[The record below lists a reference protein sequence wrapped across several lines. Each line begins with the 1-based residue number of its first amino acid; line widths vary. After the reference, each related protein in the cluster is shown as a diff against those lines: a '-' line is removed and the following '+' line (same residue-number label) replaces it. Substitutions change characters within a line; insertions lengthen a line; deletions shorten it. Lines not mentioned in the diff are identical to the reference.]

1 MEKYGI
7 AVCQKSKEKNKD
19 SCIFDLEDRSNL
31 QIGVNR
37 FKKKNIYNQT
47 IFNN

>member
-7 AVCQKSKEKNKD
+7 ELCWKNKEKNKH
-19 SCIFDLEDRSNL
+19 SCMFNSKGRSNL

-37 FKKKNIYNQT
+37 FKREKYLQLDNI
-47 IFNN
+47 